1 MSVTGY
7 GYACIVFIPLVVKDS
22 FFIYLLQ
29 RQHCL
34 AQSSFDHPSIILRSS
49 FDWELEDDYW
59 IYGG

>member
-34 AQSSFDHPSIILRSS
+34 AQSSFDHPSINLRSS